1 MKEEHNINLIQGGLW
16 NQASAI
22 AKQPEISNAINNIDA
37 VVMDNTN
44 TRDGFVYSNKNL
56 NNINRI
62 LSNKLVISLG
72 KKSNFMQLVKMLEGR
87 KGVVQVTNEHF
98 KTQLKQQHFEKIKP
112 PMDIVIHEVPMLSC
126 GKQF

>member
-56 NNINRI
+56 NNINMI

-72 KKSNFMQLVKMLEGR
+72 KNLILC
-87 KGVVQVTNEHF
+87 N
-98 KTQLKQQHFEKIKP
+98 
-112 PMDIVIHEVPMLSC
+112 
-126 GKQF
+126 